1 MPQTGGRALP
11 CAALLLGALLSACA
25 ADGDGPLRFS
35 RIEACFRVR
44 EASERVFTTAQEWS
58 AFHALHGLGA
68 PPAVDFNRSV
78 VVARF
83 DGTGS
88 ACTAFT
94 VEGVALR
101 DGRVEVSLTRHVSP
115 DPCVLVIAYPQI
127 VLEIE
132 RREAPVSFAI
142 AEARDTRAAQ
152 PCL

>member
-1 MPQTGGRALP
+1 MPRIGGRALVP
-11 CAALLLGALLSACA
+11 AALLLSTLLAACD

-44 EASERVFTTAQEWS
+44 EPGERVFTTAQDWA
-58 AFHALHGLGA
+58 AFHALYGSGA
-68 PPAVDFNRSV
+68 LPSVDFNRSV

-83 DGTGS
+83 DGAGS

-94 VEGVALR
+94 VEGVAQR
-101 DGRVEVSLTRHVSP
+101 DGRVEVSMTRHVSP
-115 DPCVLVIAYPQI
+115 GPCILVIAYPQI

-132 RREAPVSFAI
+132 RRDAPVSFSI
-142 AEARDTRAAQ
+142 AEARDTRAAT